1 MFISGPNVGLMDIK
15 NKNKKHTVYFGPL
28 LLRCFCSR
36 LTDGMVQASVKFKK
50 KKSKEKQGLI
60 ELYERNKI

>member
-1 MFISGPNVGLMDIK
+1 MFISGPNVGVMDIK

-50 KKSKEKQGLI
+50 KKKKAKK
-60 ELYERNKI
+60 NKG